1 MKISILFFIISML
14 NVCGSYAA
22 AFDNVVGKVTCGQK
36 PVADVLIS
44 DGVEVVKTDADI
56 YCKFYF

>member
-1 MKISILFFIISML
+1 ML

-44 DGVEVVKTDADI
+44 DGVEVVKTDAEGS
-56 YCKFYF
+56 FSF